1 METAPKLSI
10 FPWTDSEDED
20 LEMQQSQPDIEMATP
35 TSLASASTQ
44 LPESPA
50 TSPCLESSSLDT
62 RLISETAVASKI
74 LWHCVTVINAI
85 RQEHGGESL
94 CVFKI
99 GLTSDPFQRRQ
110 SYLEQNF
117 KSFVVVH
124 KASQPELLGMME
136 MLEAALIAEFHDN
149 ERCCRNKQ
157 LGGESM
163 RKKDFSPRFPPPY
176 FAYRA
181 PAKDLIMDAR
191 AAIKKDACEVLAKI
205 AKVQP
210 SSADAPLYE
219 ILSKNSLNLPL
230 DFTWTRAGNTFR
242 YPYLK
247 PTTQLETLSHHGYFH
262 RVLGVPVHLASEALE
277 QFWQK
282 FKALHPNHDIF
293 ENSEHRD
300 FQKLIPYYLHGDGG
314 RGYKK
319 DPIEILSMFP
329 ALGSGSRKRPVDL
342 SFKRKS
348 TDELELGINLQGNSG
363 ATRFLFSV
371 LSSLVAKKDG
381 NIFDD
386 LLEVWSQELKLL
398 LDEGFQAAGST
409 WRVVILGFT
418 GDSPFVK
425 KVSKATRSFH
435 NVRKTHSSKGV
446 QKGCCWLCNAGYES
460 PEDGVHIP
468 FEHIGFTQPQW
479 LQTCG
484 LRNPLPWNGNGGAL
498 QQHALLDRADT
509 PAAFYCADFFHVW
522 HAGVGL
528 DFTSRA
534 LIYSMKVVFGL
545 GGVQRDLQA
554 LNECLKEWSTRT
566 KKKLYCGRL
575 TEDLLGYNGTREYPE
590 GRWSKNMDTAT
601 IMKFLVYFLERPES
615 QEKLQADDILHDIL
629 VAAKDMGHV
638 ITTSLKAEYFM
649 SGEHTRIV

>member
-1 METAPKLSI
+1 MPITVYAY
-10 FPWTDSEDED
+10 
-20 LEMQQSQPDIEMATP
+20 MHR
-35 TSLASASTQ
+35 SAKS
-44 LPESPA
+44 
-50 TSPCLESSSLDT
+50 
-62 RLISETAVASKI
+62 RLCSAK
-74 LWHCVTVINAI
+74 
-85 RQEHGGESL
+85 
-94 CVFKI
+94 
-99 GLTSDPFQRRQ
+99 
-110 SYLEQNF
+110 
-117 KSFVVVH
+117 
-124 KASQPELLGMME
+124 
-136 MLEAALIAEFHDN
+136 
-149 ERCCRNKQ
+149 
-157 LGGESM
+157 
-163 RKKDFSPRFPPPY
+163 
-176 FAYRA
+176 A

-649 SGEHTRIV
+649 SGEHTRIVVEYGHRFLMGYGGLVRKCYDRSLCLFKLKPKVHYLNHIFLRSYQELKAAGFATNILAESTFMSEDFVGRTARLSRRVSSRAVAVKTLQRYLLFMKTALDKDVFSMMDLSMFG

>member
-1 METAPKLSI
+1 M
-10 FPWTDSEDED
+10 
-20 LEMQQSQPDIEMATP
+20 
-35 TSLASASTQ
+35 
-44 LPESPA
+44 
-50 TSPCLESSSLDT
+50 
-62 RLISETAVASKI
+62 
-74 LWHCVTVINAI
+74 
-85 RQEHGGESL
+85 
-94 CVFKI
+94 
-99 GLTSDPFQRRQ
+99 
-110 SYLEQNF
+110 
-117 KSFVVVH
+117 
-124 KASQPELLGMME
+124 
-136 MLEAALIAEFHDN
+136 
-149 ERCCRNKQ
+149 
-157 LGGESM
+157 
-163 RKKDFSPRFPPPY
+163 
-176 FAYRA
+176 
-181 PAKDLIMDAR
+181 
-191 AAIKKDACEVLAKI
+191 LAKI

-219 ILSKNSLNLPL
+219 ILSKNGLNLPL
-230 DFTWTRAGNTFR
+230 DFSWTQAGNTFR

-247 PTTQLETLSHHGYFH
+247 PKTQLETLSHHGYFH

-484 LRNPLPWNGNGGAL
+484 LRNPLPWDGNGGAL
-498 QQHALLDRADT
+498 QQHVLLDRADT

-528 DFTSRA
+528 DFTSSA

-545 GGVQRDLQA
+545 GGVQRDLKA
-554 LNECLKEWSTRT
+554 LNECLKEWSKRT
-566 KKKLYCGRL
+566 KKQLYCGRL
-575 TEDLLGYNGTREYPE
+575 TEDLLGYNGTREYLK
-590 GRWSKNMDTAT
+590 GDG
-601 IMKFLVYFLERPES
+601 
-615 QEKLQADDILHDIL
+615 
-629 VAAKDMGHV
+629 AKTW
-638 ITTSLKAEYFM
+638 IQLRS
-649 SGEHTRIV
+649 